1 MRSEK
6 GGNASE
12 GGSGKLGKRNKT
24 QETRLKKQD
33 SRNKIQ
39 ETRFKKQDSRNK
51 KQDSRNKVIMIY
63 VLYDANVMNKRW
75 EYVNLKVRQKS
86 MDLIDEIY
94 LLTKKFPKDEMFGL
108 TSQIRRAASSIAL
121 NIWEGNWRSSDKEF
135 KRFLDIA
142 NGSCVEVEI
151 AIRISARQSYI
162 EESQKDHILQL
173 LYEVR
178 RMMSGLSW
186 SL

>member
-1 MRSEK
+1 
-6 GGNASE
+6 
-12 GGSGKLGKRNKT
+12 
-24 QETRLKKQD
+24 
-33 SRNKIQ
+33 
-39 ETRFKKQDSRNK
+39 
-51 KQDSRNKVIMIY
+51 
-63 VLYDANVMNKRW
+63 MNKRW